1 MITVRTLPA
10 DEWPRLAYREPFA
23 TSGLPL
29 DDGHTLIQ
37 VAEDDGTIIG
47 HTILQDA
54 VHWHFDV
61 DQEHQGNPA
70 VFGGLIKAGIVE
82 LQAGGVPHVHATIAD
97 SLPMVQ
103 HMAERLGFV
112 PSHATLYILSVP
124 VKD

>member
-23 TSGLPL
+23 TSGIPL
-29 DDGHTLIQ
+29 DDGHTVIQ

-61 DQEHQGNPA
+61 DQTHQGNPA
-70 VFGGLIKAGIVE
+70 VFGNLLMAGLQE
-82 LQAGGVPHVHATIAD
+82 LRTGNVPHVHATIAD
-97 SLPMVQ
+97 ALPQVQ
-103 HMAERLGFV
+103 YMAERLGFTRAPAGLYLLAV
-112 PSHATLYILSVP
+112 PPTE
-124 VKD
+124 